1 MKRTISAMVGQG
13 SVNHNSRAFNA
24 KNTDPERSHLNITYC
39 HENIKA
45 VFHELF
51 DEALKR
57 YNDKQTRADR
67 RIEDYYEK
75 IRSSKQEKPFHEIIL
90 QVGNKDDM
98 SAEGE
103 DGQLAAAVL
112 DEYMRGFQERNP
124 RLRVFSAHL
133 HMDEATPHLHIDFVP
148 FTTGSKRGLDTR
160 VSLKQALAAQGF
172 KGGTRG
178 DTEWSQWVR
187 SEKERLS
194 LVMARHGIEWED
206 KGTHDKHLSVLD
218 YKKEQRAKE
227 IAVLDTVKAEKES
240 LVESQERRLK
250 ELAPAVKNMERLAA
264 DFSADP
270 DEILPEPGTLETGRA
285 YREKKAKP
293 LLAQIVK
300 VLRSLYLAYVE
311 LRGKFERL
319 QGDYGRVRESNARLS
334 DRLQEVKLENK
345 ALRQVSADYERVKRV
360 FGPEQVEVAVQA
372 DKQRE
377 QAEKGRKRPRRSV
390 DRGER

>member
-1 MKRTISAMVGQG
+1 M
-13 SVNHNSRAFNA
+13 
-24 KNTDPERSHLNITYC
+24 
-39 HENIKA
+39 
-45 VFHELF
+45 
-51 DEALKR
+51 
-57 YNDKQTRADR
+57 
-67 RIEDYYEK
+67 
-75 IRSSKQEKPFHEIIL
+75 
-90 QVGNKDDM
+90 
-98 SAEGE
+98 
-103 DGQLAAAVL
+103 
-112 DEYMRGFQERNP
+112 
-124 RLRVFSAHL
+124 
-133 HMDEATPHLHIDFVP
+133 
-148 FTTGSKRGLDTR
+148 
-160 VSLKQALAAQGF
+160 KQALAAQGF

-187 SEKERLS
+187 SEKVQLS
-194 LVMARHGIEWED
+194 LVMERHGIEWED

-227 IAVLDTVKAEKES
+227 IAVLETVKAEKES
-240 LVESQERRLK
+240 QVESQERRLK

-270 DEILPEPGTLETGRA
+270 DEILPEAGTLETGRA

-345 ALRQVSADYERVKRV
+345 ALRQVSANYERVKRV
-360 FGPEQVEVAVQA
+360 FGPEQIEAAVVA

-377 QAEKGRKRPRRSV
+377 QAEKVRKRASRQEFRLDV
-390 DRGER
+390 R